1 MRRPALR
8 RTSALL
14 ASLLAGVLTLTACD
28 FDGAYDLPLP
38 GSPVD
43 ADDSYEITAD
53 FNDILNIV
61 PRSPVMVDDVTVG
74 EVTEVERVGWHAR
87 VTLRIRDDVEL
98 PDNAV
103 AQVKQVS
110 LLGEKYIALDDP
122 AGAQPTG
129 KLADGDHIGLDETA
143 RSPEVEEVLGA
154 LSMLLSGGGVGQLS
168 TIFDELNQL
177 MDGRQ
182 DKLRNV
188 LGNLRDVVGTL
199 DEQKGDILRALEAVN
214 SLTATLNA
222 EKKTITDALDATGPA
237 IAVLREQHDNLIAM
251 LTGLEQLGEVGTR
264 VIRKSKDDLLDS
276 LRELQPVLAQLNAAG
291 DDLAPGLSLAVS
303 FPFPPSAAN
312 IIQGDYADTS
322 AIFDVNLAELYP
334 DPAGIP
340 PIVPDPVDVLDGVL
354 KCLQSGSLTSQACLD
369 VLADVDL
376 FNNLREQ
383 CLTAEYRGTAICQAV
398 NAIPLTQ
405 DLPGLDDLLNLNLP
419 LGLKQALAGANA
431 APEPTARDLY
441 GGTS

>member
-1 MRRPALR
+1 MKRALARPFVVLMG
-8 RTSALL
+8 TVLL
-14 ASLLAGVLTLTACD
+14 LTGCE

-43 ADDSYEITAD
+43 ADHSYEITAD
-53 FNDILNIV
+53 FNDILSVV

-74 EVTEVERVGWHAR
+74 EVTEVERVGWNAR
-87 VTLRIRDDVEL
+87 VTLRVRDDVKL

-103 AQVKQVS
+103 AEVKQVS
-110 LLGEKYIALDDP
+110 LLGEKYIALEDP
-122 AGAQPTG
+122 AGAEPTG
-129 KLADGDHIGLDETA
+129 QLSDGDHITIDETA

-177 MDGRQ
+177 MDGRT
-182 DKLRNV
+182 DKLRSV
-188 LGNLRDVVGTL
+188 LTNLRDVVGTL

-214 SLTATLNA
+214 NLTATLNA
-222 EKKTITDALDATGPA
+222 EKQTITDALDATGPA
-237 IAVLREQHDNLIAM
+237 IAVLRSQHENLIRM
-251 LTGLEQLGEVGTR
+251 LQGLDELGRVGTR
-264 VIRKSKDDLLDS
+264 VIERSKDDLLDS
-276 LRELQPVLAQLNAAG
+276 LRELQPVLQRLNEAG

-303 FPFPPSAAN
+303 FPFPPSAAE

-322 AIFDVNLAELYP
+322 AIFDINLAEIYP
-334 DPAGIP
+334 DPLQIP
-340 PIVPDPVDVLDGVL
+340 PIVPDPVELLNGVL
-354 KCLQSGSLTSQACLD
+354 ECLTSGSLTSQACLG

-376 FNNLREQ
+376 FNNLREA
-383 CLTAEYRGTAICQAV
+383 CLTAEYASSVICTAV

-405 DLPGLDDLLNLNLP
+405 VVPSLQDLLDLNLP

-431 APEPTARDLY
+431 SPNPSAQDLF
-441 GGTS
+441 GGGS